1 MPRSPAVFGVLHLQL
16 VASVALKSSATP
28 WQKHGKYRHQGSSP
42 PAQGM
47 AHEFMEA
54 NATIGRNNP
63 AIPLPTKSNA
73 QISLVSQAALT
84 LRDVGREADAQAWQE
99 SLGIWEDAQAEQER
113 LNDGWAAV
121 RTARDDGQAALAVAL
136 SEQHAQEQTRAWRSL
151 EQDLQALAAQ
161 LDRLGEESA
170 GRGSVRIRL
179 WDRDQGLGL

>member
-1 MPRSPAVFGVLHLQL
+1 MLLNAFSLVGFVLAMTEPRTWICLIFWAGRVSGASPGVAVRISSLSVAGPLPRSPAVFGVLHLQL

-73 QISLVSQAALT
+73 QISLVSF
-84 LRDVGREADAQAWQE
+84 
-99 SLGIWEDAQAEQER
+99 
-113 LNDGWAAV
+113 
-121 RTARDDGQAALAVAL
+121 
-136 SEQHAQEQTRAWRSL
+136 
-151 EQDLQALAAQ
+151 
-161 LDRLGEESA
+161 
-170 GRGSVRIRL
+170 
-179 WDRDQGLGL
+179 